1 MKKEYITLT
10 QNERMI
16 LQSYIPVVQ
25 GLGQYLGEGYEVI
38 LHNLESLEHS
48 VMQIVNGHHS
58 GRKIG
63 APITDLALGMLS
75 QN

>member
-25 GLGQYLGEGYEVI
+25 GLGQISWRRL
-38 LHNLESLEHS
+38 
-48 VMQIVNGHHS
+48 
-58 GRKIG
+58 
-63 APITDLALGMLS
+63 
-75 QN
+75 

>member
-25 GLGQYLGEGYEVI
+25 GLGQYLEKAMKSYCTI
-38 LHNLESLEHS
+38 WSLW
-48 VMQIVNGHHS
+48 NTLLC
-58 GRKIG
+58 R
-63 APITDLALGMLS
+63 L
-75 QN
+75 

>member
-25 GLGQYLGEGYEVI
+25 GLGQYLGEGP
-38 LHNLESLEHS
+38 SLGVS
-48 VMQIVNGHHS
+48 TI
-58 GRKIG
+58 IF
-63 APITDLALGMLS
+63 
-75 QN
+75 